1 MEPFEDR
8 RVHHAD
14 TPTRRT
20 SVSSRVVG
28 LCDYF
33 IRKAR
38 VTSPRYTQTRK
49 KTGLSVVTAE
59 RGRERERRE
68 DGEEG
73 IGGWI
78 GWVAVIREKS
88 VQERRN
94 F

>member
-49 KTGLSVVTAE
+49 KTGLSVVTTE
-59 RGRERERRE
+59 RGRGG
-68 DGEEG
+68 GEES

-88 VQERRN
+88 VRERRK